1 VLVSIVTTPD
11 EHLLEEVCL
20 QRSKV
25 ISMVPEVKRNLA
37 IQAFDEVVFE
47 VLRGDYNGP
56 IEIAPDDVRGAT
68 LGGGMF
74 STEVMTPKGARLLKR
89 LFEAG
94 MIPQRRKSSPKET
107 PELDAYIGSEPELRR
122 RSKEMRDE
130 RASAKAARD
139 AAWQTM
145 DDRAKYLA
153 AHPAEALPAEI
164 TTSLIDRVFI
174 HARGHGSG
182 GTMTLGGLTCHK
194 ELDRYVSN
202 SGKKRSTSVRIYW
215 EDAEGK
221 LHGDSREPPRLN
233 RRSDPAR
240 NWGLGRE

>member
-1 VLVSIVTTPD
+1 MLGCLATQPQIVLRSAMLVSIVTTPD

-25 ISMVPEVKRNLA
+25 ISMIPEVKRNLA

-56 IEIAPDDVRGAT
+56 IKIAPDDVRGAT

-94 MIPQRRKSSPKET
+94 MLPQRRKSSPKET

-130 RASAKAARD
+130 RANAKAARD

-145 DDRAKYLA
+145 DDRAKYFSA
-153 AHPAEALPAEI
+153 PRRSASRRDH
-164 TTSLIDRVFI
+164 DV
-174 HARGHGSG
+174 
-182 GTMTLGGLTCHK
+182 
-194 ELDRYVSN
+194 LDRPRLYPR
-202 SGKKRSTSVRIYW
+202 GRSRFRRHNDAGRPQVPQGAGSVRL
-215 EDAEGK
+215 E
-221 LHGDSREPPRLN
+221 
-233 RRSDPAR
+233 
-240 NWGLGRE
+240 